1 MSGRAAGAGA
11 GGPPAS
17 PGAAG
22 GVGRGRCVH
31 ACWRSAEHRAGGSV
45 CGWGTQQPGGG
56 APLCLRQSES
66 GASAGARRR
75 THSRAARRARRAP
88 DLEPVQGRCGL
99 GSSSARVVC
108 TCGATRLRI
117 EWSEERWGVV
127 SSVRTFRTGTCRSTV
142 STASAPPRPAQP
154 PAPHRGA
161 PPLLHTATFDPARP
175 PQPHRASPPPH
186 RLLRHLSSAI
196 AIASMIAAASFPP
209 PPFCPLH
216 PRRRRPL
223 ASTTPY
229 SLAPPRPLPPLLSPH
244 HLRPP
249 CTPHSPPPP
258 PTATVATY
266 GRPRRHPLPLTTP
279 PPSPRRAAC
288 RHRAPQRRPCL

>member
-1 MSGRAAGAGA
+1 M
-11 GGPPAS
+11 
-17 PGAAG
+17 
-22 GVGRGRCVH
+22 H
-31 ACWRSAEHRAGGSV
+31 ARWRSAEHRAGGSV

-75 THSRAARRARRAP
+75 THSREARRARRAP

-161 PPLLHTATFDPARP
+161 PPLFSLLHTATF
-175 PQPHRASPPPH
+175 
-186 RLLRHLSSAI
+186 
-196 AIASMIAAASFPP
+196 
-209 PPFCPLH
+209 
-216 PRRRRPL
+216 
-223 ASTTPY
+223 
-229 SLAPPRPLPPLLSPH
+229 APPRPPPAPPRVTSAPSPPLSPL
-244 HLRPP
+244 LRHRHRLHDRR
-249 CTPHSPPPP
+249 CLL
-258 PTATVATY
+258 PTATVAPSTLAAAALA
-266 GRPRRHPLPLTTP
+266 PRLHHTLLA
-279 PPSPRRAAC
+279 RAAAAL
-288 RHRAPQRRPCL
+288 APAALTAVH